1 MDALHEVPMP
11 ADVEGKNSAALYEDD
26 SVFGTVELHC
36 ASLLHKALTYV
47 VTTHISFP

>member
-1 MDALHEVPMP
+1 MP